1 MSMRLETFFKNFELL
16 ADAPNGVQ
24 KLREL
29 ILQLAV
35 HGKLTLQDPNDE
47 PAFILLIEK
56 IKAEK
61 ERLIKEKKISKLK
74 PLPPIEVDRV
84 PYELPNWNWVRLG
97 ETAKVIEYGTSEKAS
112 EIDVGVPILR
122 MNNINAE
129 ESPVQ
134 EFKVCF
140 QLY

>member
-1 MSMRLETFFKNFELL
+1 MRLETFFKNFELL